1 MSQLANFFGIH
12 ENNMHFTRELHAATR
27 TPEKR
32 IDHADE
38 FSIATTNVGCQRE
51 RGSVDP
57 QSAPTMPSQEH
68 FKGQRLTN
76 NTNYQDALRNICR
89 EAHAEPPPT

>member
-1 MSQLANFFGIH
+1 MCTMRHRRMSQLANFFGIH

-38 FSIATTNVGCQRE
+38 FSITMTGMGC
-51 RGSVDP
+51 P
-57 QSAPTMPSQEH
+57 TWTQSTHKVPPMPSHEY

-76 NTNYQDALRNICR
+76 KANYQDAPRNI
-89 EAHAEPPPT
+89 